1 MKTFNFKLFIYLPL
15 ILLLAIALL
24 LFAVYKQA
32 ANLEKGYFETIRND
46 LAACD
51 FLMSETVAGYIRK
64 GELDNL
70 RAYCRKI
77 SGKMDTRVTV
87 IDDKGKILA
96 DSENDPHFMENHLER
111 PEVASA
117 LDGKAAGATRYSSTL
132 GTYMSYYAMPLAVDG
147 KK

>member
-46 LAACD
+46 LAARD

-87 IDDKGKILA
+87 IDDKGKILG
-96 DSENDPHFMENHLER
+96 E
-111 PEVASA
+111 
-117 LDGKAAGATRYSSTL
+117 
-132 GTYMSYYAMPLAVDG
+132 
-147 KK
+147 